1 MAKQIDEALFAQ
13 ASYLAA
19 AVLQGWA
26 QRSDVSIDHMRQAV
40 VDAYSAL
47 REARL
52 EIQDDAARREPS
64 MPTGEDPR
72 NDHA

>member
-52 EIQDDAARREPS
+52 EIQDEAARREPS
-64 MPTGEDPR
+64 MPTGEGPQ
-72 NDHA
+72 NDLA